1 MGDNLKEG
9 PIGQQEQEQRHKFRN
24 HEREAW
30 NLWEDE
36 GRFVLCHRTGPGH
49 QRACFGLPM
58 MTGLMIAPGME
69 MKNSRGRFLE
79 INETRVAD
87 KPRDQ
92 SDHD

>member
-1 MGDNLKEG
+1 MGRNLKQG
-9 PIGQQEQEQRHKFRN
+9 AIGQEQQHQRNKFRD

-36 GRFVLCHRTGPGH
+36 GRFVLCHRTGPGR
-49 QRACFGLPM
+49 QGTCLGLAM
-58 MTGLMIAPGME
+58 VTGITVSPCVE
-69 MKNSRGRFLE
+69 MKTSGGRFLE

>member
-1 MGDNLKEG
+1 MGNNLKEG
-9 PIGQQEQEQRHKFRN
+9 PIGQQEEDQRHKFRD

-30 NLWEDE
+30 NLGQDE
-36 GRFVLCHRTGPGH
+36 RRFILSHRTGPG
-49 QRACFGLPM
+49 REGTCLGLAM
-58 MTGLMIAPGME
+58 VTGITVSPCME
-69 MKNSRGRFLE
+69 METSGGRFLE